1 MASWSRGIVLA
12 ETGIGVG
19 GIQVERQPGVQRE
32 LGTDAAAGPAGFRV
46 ARVADEHDLGVDI
59 GSAPLGRTRNGVR
72 DAGSTVTRSMAVTVP
87 RCCETLYQR
96 RVRVHVI

>member
-32 LGTDAAAGPAGFRV
+32 LGTDAAAWPAGFRV
-46 ARVADEHDLGVDI
+46 ARVADEHDLGADI
-59 GSAPLGRTRNGVR
+59 GSAPLERTRNGVR
-72 DAGSTVTRSMAVTVP
+72 DAGSAVARSMAVTVP
-87 RCCETLYQR
+87 RASLL
-96 RVRVHVI
+96 